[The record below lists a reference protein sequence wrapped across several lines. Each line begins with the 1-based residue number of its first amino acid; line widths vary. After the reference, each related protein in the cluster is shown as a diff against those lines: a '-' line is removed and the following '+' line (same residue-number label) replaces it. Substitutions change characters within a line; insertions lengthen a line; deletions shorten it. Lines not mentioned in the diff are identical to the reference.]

1 MKAQSGLQA
10 QPNWGEG
17 ASSTTVDTAFPTL
30 EQPGSLAGPGPKRFN
45 RRELL
50 TYVWVGT
57 FAALTVGTG
66 VAGYQ
71 FLYPRRPA
79 NKFGGRFYL
88 GAAANL
94 PQVGSDPLLNRN
106 GRFWLANHEKG
117 VHAFYHLCTYAWA
130 GGTRFKLVFEKDRFE
145 CPVCGSKFSLEGH
158 YFDGPAPRSL
168 DQFAIEIVVGRTT
181 VSQTAVT
188 EVAIEPPYIPSPDA
202 EIVIDTGSMIEGLPS
217 HASPLVKRQQSW

>member
-1 MKAQSGLQA
+1 MTA
-10 QPNWGEG
+10 QPGLPRQSDWGEG
-17 ASSTTVDTAFPTL
+17 ASSATVDTAFPTL

-66 VAGYQ
+66 VAGYR
-71 FLYPRRPA
+71 FLYPRRPV
-79 NKFGGRFYL
+79 NKLGGRFYL

-94 PQVGSDPLLNRN
+94 PQAGSEPLLNRE
-106 GRFWLANHEKG
+106 GRFWLANSENG
-117 VHAFYHLCTYAWA
+117 VQAFYQLCTHAWG
-130 GGTRFKLVFEKDRFE
+130 GGTKLWWLLEKDRFE
-145 CPVCGSKFSLEGH
+145 CPVCGSRFSLEGH

-181 VSQTAVT
+181 VSKTAAT

-202 EIVIDTGSMIEGLPS
+202 EIVVDTGSMIEGLPS
-217 HASPLVKRQQSW
+217 QASPLVKRQQSW

>member
-1 MKAQSGLQA
+1 MTAQPGLQP
-10 QPNWGEG
+10 QRNWGEG
-17 ASSTTVDTAFPTL
+17 AKSATADRALPTL
-30 EQPGSLAGPGPKRFN
+30 EQSGSLAGPGREKFD

-57 FAALTVGTG
+57 LAALTVGSG

-79 NKFGGRFYL
+79 NKFRGRFYL

-94 PQVGSDPLLNRN
+94 PQTGSDPLLNRE
-106 GRFWLANHEKG
+106 GRFWLANSENG
-117 VHAFYHLCTYAWA
+117 VHAFYHLCTHSWG
-130 GGTRFKLVFEKDRFE
+130 GGTKLRWVLEKDRFE
-145 CPVCGSKFSLEGH
+145 CPVCGSKFNLEGH

-181 VSQTAVT
+181 ASETAVT
-188 EVAIEPPYIPSPDA
+188 EVEIEPPYIPSPDA
-202 EIVIDTGSMIEGLPS
+202 EIVVDTGSMIEGLPS